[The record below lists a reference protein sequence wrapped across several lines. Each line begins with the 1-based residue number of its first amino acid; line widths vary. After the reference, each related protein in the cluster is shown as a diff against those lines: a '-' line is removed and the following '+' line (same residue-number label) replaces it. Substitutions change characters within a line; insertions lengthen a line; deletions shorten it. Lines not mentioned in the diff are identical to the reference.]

1 MKDLNIILLLK
12 NYTIYKANTYYI
24 CIPAYNCN
32 FYHIF
37 MGFSQKD
44 LNNLAE
50 EELIQEI
57 RKISDSINY
66 SYPNGIYV
74 LPIISSKL
82 YQEATKEN
90 DDRLYNKLLNNIIQP
105 ITFNIY
111 SLLSSQNM
119 RVSQTIKMIKQ
130 NDEDNK
136 FVGWLSIKL
145 GNAFIKEITFDNNTN
160 PIEPKD
166 IIKITTYNDSDIFID
181 YDKRDESNKHEIYI
195 RDDLKPAISPG
206 FGSLGFIIMILS
218 ISSVFIGAIIYM
230 ILK

>member
-12 NYTIYKANTYYI
+12 NYTIYKTNTYYI
-24 CIPAYNCN
+24 CIPAYQCN

-37 MGFSQKD
+37 MGFSLKD
-44 LNNLAE
+44 LPNINE
-50 EELIQEI
+50 DELIKEI
-57 RKISDSINY
+57 RKISDSVNV

-74 LPIISSKL
+74 LPIISPTL
-82 YQEATKEN
+82 YEEATKEN

-105 ITFNIY
+105 ITFNVY
-111 SLLSSQNM
+111 SLLSAQSM

-136 FVGWLSIKL
+136 FVSWLSLKL
-145 GNAFIKEITFDNNTN
+145 GNTFIKEITFDSNLKPKESTEI
-160 PIEPKD
+160 IEV
-166 IIKITTYNDSDIFID
+166 TTYNDSSIFLD
-181 YDKRDESNKHEIYI
+181 YDKYDESNKHEIYI
-195 RDDLKPAISPG
+195 SDDLKPAISPG
-206 FGSLGFIIMILS
+206 FGSLGFLIMILS